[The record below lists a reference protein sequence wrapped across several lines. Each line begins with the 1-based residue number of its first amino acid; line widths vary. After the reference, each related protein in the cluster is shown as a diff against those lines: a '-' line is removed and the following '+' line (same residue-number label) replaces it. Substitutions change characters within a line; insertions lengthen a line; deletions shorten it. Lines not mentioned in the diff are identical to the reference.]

1 MGNNLPKGWTSH
13 PLKDVVSSRKGKK
26 PATVINYEKKGYDP
40 YLLIDELE
48 GKPARA
54 FTNDSKVPRA
64 NKEDVL
70 LVWDGSIGKC
80 ASGISGAVGSTIAVL
95 SPKEGLN
102 TKFLEYFIRRSKNR
116 ILETS
121 TGTGLQHI
129 NKSFLKTTEIP
140 LPSNEEQQERI
151 ADKLDSLLAKVNDA
165 QSRLDKIPTILSRF
179 RQSILAA
186 AFSSE
191 LTKAWRKKKCSDV
204 SVKNSIP
211 ESWCWT
217 KLGELSLSI
226 TSGSRGWAKYYS
238 TKGAIFIRSQD
249 IKTDSL
255 DLNNVAHVSLPNKAE
270 GKRTKVTKGDLLI
283 TITGANVAKAA
294 CIDRDIDEAYVSQ
307 HVGLIRLKNPK
318 MANFIHLCMISSNHG
333 RKQLLDSAYGVGKPG
348 LNLDNLKD
356 VDIACPPL
364 DEQQEINR
372 VVKEYFSEIDKIAL
386 RYRNTKN
393 CTNRLEQ
400 SILAKAFRGELAR

>member
-1 MGNNLPKGWTSH
+1 MGNKLPKGWTPH

-26 PATVINYEKKGYDP
+26 PATVIDRGRKGYDP

-48 GKPARA
+48 GKPART
-54 FTNDSKVPRA
+54 FTNDPKVPRA

-140 LPSNEEQQERI
+140 LPPNEEEQEHI
-151 ADKLDSLLAKVNDA
+151 ADKLDSLLAKVKDA

-179 RQSILAA
+179 RQSVLAA
-186 AFSSE
+186 AFSGE
-191 LTKAWRKKKCSDV
+191 LTKEWRNKNYSDI

-211 ESWCWT
+211 GSWCWT
-217 KLGELSLSI
+217 KLGELSFSI

-238 TKGAIFIRSQD
+238 TEGAIFIRSQD

-255 DLNNVAHVSLPNKAE
+255 DLNNVAHVNLPNKAE

-294 CIDRDIDEAYVSQ
+294 WIDRDIHEAYVSQ

-318 MANFIHLCMISSNHG
+318 TAHYIHLWMISSNHG

-356 VDIACPPL
+356 VDIAYPPL
-364 DEQQEINR
+364 DEQQEINK
-372 VVKEYFSEIDKIAL
+372 VVEEYFGEIDKIEL
-386 RYRNTKN
+386 RYKNTKN
-393 CTNRLEQ
+393 CTDKLEQ
-400 SILAKAFRGELAR
+400 SILAKAFRGELVR